1 MSDTGRDS
9 GRIVSAGS
17 TGSTRQLL
25 WYAIYAIVGFVL
37 LLFVLGQIAQCTG
50 TRSSSSGAVDPTTGT
65 ITLVLA
71 QEPPQ
76 LDSTKATDQV
86 SGMVLG
92 HVMEGLLRY
101 DANNDLEAGVAEQ
114 WELTETEA
122 RFKLKKGLT
131 WSNGTPV
138 TAHDF
143 IFAWRKA
150 VQPETASQYA
160 FILYFIENALD
171 INENRKPVQTL
182 GVYAPDD
189 YTLHVKLQ
197 EPTPFFLALTAFPT
211 YFPINEEFYESTE
224 GRYGADAD
232 LLLYNGPFT
241 ISQWTHNANMT
252 LEKNPSYWNVDQV
265 KLNKIDFAY
274 IISDANAIVNLFE
287 SNEIAYASLNAE
299 LIDRA
304 LRSRWDVKQ
313 HVDGSVF
320 FMEVN
325 HRPERLTSNLN
336 LRKALQYTNDP
347 VELVNKVIKL
357 PGNLPA
363 ESIFPVWLK
372 GVNGKFREEFPP
384 KPLETNH
391 EKARQ
396 HLALALEELGYE
408 TLPPLVLLSG
418 DNPAAHKQSEYY
430 QSKLAEV
437 LGIELRLD
445 RQIFKQRLQKMTDG
459 DFDLVLAGW
468 GPDYPDALTFGDLFT
483 SWNENNRGRYVSE
496 EVDRQIDIAKNT
508 LDPEIRMRAFS
519 RVQDILNE
527 DVAILMNYE
536 RGSLYVLHPQLK
548 GVTRRIVGADPDYTR
563 AYIETGS

>member
-1 MSDTGRDS
+1 MTDTIKEPS
-9 GRIVSAGS
+9 GNVVPGS
-17 TGSTRQLL
+17 SKQLL
-25 WYAIYAIVGFVL
+25 WFALYAGVGFIVL
-37 LLFVLGQIAQCTG
+37 LFLLGQIAQCTG
-50 TRSSSSGAVDPTTGT
+50 TRSSSAGAIDPETNT

-101 DANNDLEAGVAEQ
+101 DANNNLEAGVAES
-114 WELTETEA
+114 WELTESSA
-122 RFKLKKGLT
+122 SFKLKQGLV

-143 IFAWRKA
+143 VFAWRKA
-150 VQPETASQYA
+150 VEPETASQYA
-160 FILYFIENALD
+160 FILYFIENATE
-171 INENRKPVQTL
+171 INEGTKPSTEL
-182 GVYAPDD
+182 GAVAVDD
-189 YTLHVKLQ
+189 YTLEVRLR

-211 YFPINEEFYESTE
+211 YFPINESFYLSTA
-224 GRYGADAD
+224 GRYGADASD
-232 LLLYNGPFT
+232 LIYNGPFT
-241 ISQWTHNANMT
+241 ISQWLHNANMT
-252 LEKNPSYWNVDQV
+252 LEKNPNYWDRDQV
-265 KLNKIDFAY
+265 QLEKIDFAY
-274 IISDANAIVNLFE
+274 IISDANAIVNLFD
-287 SNEIAYASLNAE
+287 SNEIAYAGLNAE

-304 LRSRWDVKQ
+304 LENRWEIRQ

-325 HRPERLTSNLN
+325 HRPERLTSNYN
-336 LRKALQYTNDP
+336 LRKALQYINDP

-357 PGNLPA
+357 PGNIPA
-363 ESIFPVWLK
+363 QSIFPVWLK
-372 GVNGKFREEFPP
+372 GVNGRFRDEFPATP
-384 KPLETNH
+384 METNH
-391 EKARQ
+391 NKAKE
-396 HLALALEELGYE
+396 HMSLALEELG
-408 TLPPLVLLSG
+408 LDQPPALVLLSG

-430 QSKLAEV
+430 QSKYAEI
-437 LGIELRLD
+437 LGIDLKLD

-496 EVDRQIDIAKNT
+496 EVDRQVDVAKNSI
-508 LDPEIRMRAFS
+508 DPTTRMQAFA

-548 GVTRRIVGADPDYTR
+548 GVTRRVVGADPDYTR
-563 AYIETGS
+563 AYIVDAES